1 MLKHMNNPLSILIE
15 TVVTASITPTTVLES
30 KMLFEEDTP
39 ENDKLIE
46 IFTAALDELL
56 KDSLIVPSVNAIASP
71 VAVTVNHNKVYKT
84 IVNVRFDVEKL
95 QKAGKLNVG
104 IFESLTGL
112 MKACMRLS
120 VKTKNTRDLYEAIE
134 KDVKMYQPGTPAK
147 KQARNKR

>member
-1 MLKHMNNPLSILIE
+1 MNNSLPITIE
-15 TVVTASITPTTVLES
+15 TVMTTSITPTTVLEG

-46 IFTAALDELL
+46 IFTSALNKLL
-56 KDSLIVPSVNAIASP
+56 KDSLIVPSVSAIASP
-71 VAVTVNHNKVYKT
+71 VAVTVSNNKVYKT

-120 VKTKNTRDLYEAIE
+120 MKTKNALNLYEAIK
-134 KDVKMYQPGTPAK
+134 KDVKMYKPSTRAK
-147 KQARNKR
+147 KKARNQR

>member
-1 MLKHMNNPLSILIE
+1 M
-15 TVVTASITPTTVLES
+15 TVSVNPTTVLEG

-39 ENDKLIE
+39 ENNKLIE

-56 KDSLIVPSVNAIASP
+56 NDSLIVPSVNTIASP
-71 VAVTVNHNKVYKT
+71 VAVTVSNGNVYKT

-112 MKACMRLS
+112 MQACMRLS
-120 VKTKNTRDLYEAIE
+120 MKTKNTCDLYEAIE
-134 KDVKMYQPGTPAK
+134 KDVKMYQPGAPTK

>member
-1 MLKHMNNPLSILIE
+1 MNNPLLILIE
-15 TVVTASITPTTVLES
+15 TVVTASVTPTTVLEG
-30 KMLFEEDTP
+30 KMIFKEDTP

-71 VAVTVNHNKVYKT
+71 VAVTVNKGNVYKT

-95 QKAGKLNVG
+95 QKAGKLTLG

-112 MKACMRLS
+112 MKACIRLS
-120 VKTKNTRDLYEAIE
+120 MKTKNTHDLYEAIK
-134 KDVKMYQPGTPAK
+134 KDVKMYQPGAPTK
-147 KQARNKR
+147 KQAHNKR

>member
-1 MLKHMNNPLSILIE
+1 MNKPLKIVIE
-15 TVVTASITPTTVLES
+15 TVMTVSVNPTTVLEG

-56 KDSLIVPSVNAIASP
+56 NDSLIVPSVNAIASP
-71 VAVTVNHNKVYKT
+71 VAVTASNGNVYKT

-112 MKACMRLS
+112 MQACMRLS
-120 VKTKNTRDLYEAIE
+120 MKTKNTRDLYEAIE
-134 KDVKMYQPGTPAK
+134 KDVKMYQPGAPTK
-147 KQARNKR
+147 KQAHNKR

>member
-1 MLKHMNNPLSILIE
+1 MNNSLPIVIE
-15 TVVTASITPTTVLES
+15 TVVTTSITPTIVLEG

-56 KDSLIVPSVNAIASP
+56 KDSLIVPSVNAITSP
-71 VAVTVNHNKVYKT
+71 VAVTVNKGNVYKT

-95 QKAGKLNVG
+95 QKAGKLTLG

-120 VKTKNTRDLYEAIE
+120 MKTKNARNLYEAIE
-134 KDVKMYQPGTPAK
+134 KDVKMYQPGTPTK

>member
-1 MLKHMNNPLSILIE
+1 MNKPLKIVIE
-15 TVVTASITPTTVLES
+15 PVITASINPTTVLEG

-71 VAVTVNHNKVYKT
+71 VAVTMSNGKVFKT
-84 IVNVRFDVEKL
+84 VVNVRFDVEKL

-112 MKACMRLS
+112 MQACMRLS
-120 VKTKNTRDLYEAIE
+120 MKTKNTRDLYEAIE
-134 KDVKMYQPGTPAK
+134 KDIKMYQPGAPTK

>member
-1 MLKHMNNPLSILIE
+1 M
-15 TVVTASITPTTVLES
+15 TTSITPTTVLEG

-46 IFTAALDELL
+46 IFTSALNKLL
-56 KDSLIVPSVNAIASP
+56 KDSLIVPSVSAIASP
-71 VAVTVNHNKVYKT
+71 VAVTVSNNKVYKT

-120 VKTKNTRDLYEAIE
+120 MKTKNALNLYEAIK
-134 KDVKMYQPGTPAK
+134 KDVKMYKPSTRAK
-147 KQARNKR
+147 KKARNQR

>member
-1 MLKHMNNPLSILIE
+1 MNNPLSILIE
-15 TVVTASITPTTVLES
+15 TVVTASVTPTTVLEG

-46 IFTAALDELL
+46 VFTTALDELL

-120 VKTKNTRDLYEAIE
+120 VKTKNTCDLYEAIE
-134 KDVKMYQPGTPAK
+134 KDVKMYQPGTPTK

>member
-1 MLKHMNNPLSILIE
+1 MNKPLKIVIE
-15 TVVTASITPTTVLES
+15 TVVTVSVNPTTVLEG

-46 IFTAALDELL
+46 IFTVALDELL

-71 VAVTVNHNKVYKT
+71 VAVTMSNGKVFKT
-84 IVNVRFDVEKL
+84 VVNVRFDVEKL

>member
-1 MLKHMNNPLSILIE
+1 MNKPLKIVIE
-15 TVVTASITPTTVLES
+15 TVVTVSVNPTTVLEG

-71 VAVTVNHNKVYKT
+71 VAVTVSNGNVYKT

-112 MKACMRLS
+112 MQACMRLS
-120 VKTKNTRDLYEAIE
+120 MKTKNTRDLYEAIE
-134 KDVKMYQPGTPAK
+134 KDIKMYQPGAPTK
-147 KQARNKR
+147 KQTRNKR

>member
-1 MLKHMNNPLSILIE
+1 MNNSLPIVIE
-15 TVVTASITPTTVLES
+15 TVVTTSITPTTVLEG

-46 IFTAALDELL
+46 IFTSALNELL

-71 VAVTVNHNKVYKT
+71 IAVTVSNNKVYKT

-95 QKAGKLNVG
+95 QEANKLTIG
-104 IFESLTGL
+104 TFESLTGL

-120 VKTKNTRDLYEAIE
+120 MKTKNACDLYEAIK
-134 KDVKMYQPGTPAK
+134 KDVKMYQPGTHTK

>member
-1 MLKHMNNPLSILIE
+1 MNKPLKIVIE
-15 TVVTASITPTTVLES
+15 TVMTVSVNPTTVLEG

-56 KDSLIVPSVNAIASP
+56 NDSLIVPSVNAIASP
-71 VAVTVNHNKVYKT
+71 VAVTASNGNVYKT

-112 MKACMRLS
+112 MQACMRLS
-120 VKTKNTRDLYEAIE
+120 MKTKNTRDLYEAIE
-134 KDVKMYQPGTPAK
+134 KDVKMYQPGAPTK